1 MNGQPAP
8 TVAVPSDKAEH
19 YELCR
24 AYFTDGTV
32 GVSQGMRLMTLINR
46 GMKAWLMEETKITLY
61 GSQEH
66 ASSQSK
72 HDANDLVIILASA
85 LGGVVNEW
93 Q

>member
-1 MNGQPAP
+1 MSGQPTP
-8 TVAVPSDKAEH
+8 TVAVPSNKAEH

-24 AYFTDGTV
+24 AYFTEGTT
-32 GVSQGMRLMTLINR
+32 GVSQGMRLMTLINQ
-46 GMKAWLMEETKITLY
+46 GMQAWLMEDAEITLY
-61 GSQEH
+61 GSQKH

>member
-24 AYFTDGTV
+24 AYFTDGTT

-46 GMKAWLMEETKITLY
+46 GMQAWLMEETETM
-61 GSQEH
+61 SHDPQRH

-72 HDANDLVIILASA
+72 HFANDLVIILASA